1 MFRDREEA
9 ARLLAERLA
18 SYRGSNPLVLGVP
31 RGAVPMAAIIAEA
44 LDGDLDVILVRK
56 LGAPGQPELAIGAV
70 DEGGRVFLEG
80 AASDLGVGERYLEA
94 ERRTQL
100 QLLAERRKRYTP
112 ARDAVDPAGRV
123 VIVVDN
129 GIATGAT
136 LIAALRAVRERDPAR
151 LVAAAAVAP
160 KDTVRKLR
168 QEADEVVILEQ
179 PDNFIAVGAHFEDFS
194 QVSDEEVVEHLSRGR
209 ARREGK
215 VAEQSG
221 A

>member
-18 SYRGSNPLVLGVP
+18 SYRGKAPLVLGVP

-44 LDGDLDVILVRK
+44 LDGDLDVVLVRK
-56 LGAPGQPELAIGAV
+56 LGAPGQPELAVGAV
-70 DEGGRVFLEG
+70 DEEGRVFLEG
-80 AASDLGVGERYLEA
+80 TAMDLGIGERYLEA
-94 ERRTQL
+94 EGRTQL

-112 ARDAVDPAGRV
+112 ARDALDPGGRI

-160 KDTVRKLR
+160 RDTVRKLK
-168 QEADEVVILEQ
+168 QEADEVIVLEQ

-194 QVSDEEVVEHLSRGR
+194 QVSDEEVIACLSRAR
-209 ARREGK
+209 SRRERK
-215 VAEQSG
+215 VAERDR